1 MKKLIV
7 LALALSIMFVLAA
20 CGDDGQQEDAEQE
33 AQPAATDPVE
43 FTDEE
48 KVEEDSSVADVN
60 GSEITGDKYNAL
72 YPQVKMTL
80 QQEGQDVS
88 DQDQIKEFTINMLI
102 EQELIKQAAEEEG
115 IEVTEEEVESEFE
128 MMEEQAGEELT
139 TVLDQFQLSEEDFK
153 AQINDDLITDR
164 YMQEKFDVEVT
175 DEEVEEYY
183 EQLVG
188 EAGDEIGELEEVEGP
203 IRQQLTMSKTQE
215 MLQAEVD
222 ELKEES
228 DIETLI

>member
-7 LALALSIMFVLAA
+7 LAFALSIMIVLAA

-72 YPQVKMTL
+72 YPQVKMSL
-80 QQEGQDVS
+80 QQNGQDVS

-102 EQELIKQAAEEEG
+102 EQELIKQAAQEEG
-115 IEVTEEEVESEFE
+115 IEITEEEVESEFE

-139 TVLDQFQLSEEDFK
+139 TVLDQFQLSEEEFK
-153 AQINDDLITDR
+153 AQLNDDLITDR
-164 YMQEKFDVEVT
+164 YMQENFDVEVT

-188 EAGDEIGELEEVEGP
+188 EAGDEIGQLEDVEGP

-215 MLQAEVD
+215 MLQAEIN